1 MEYTLTLECLLSY
14 ALWVFLG
21 SSKSFK
27 THLNFTTYVCYA
39 QLRAGGSLF
48 FLLALAANGGKS
60 WIWNVDF
67 FCSPWSTFS
76 LQPNRMCYMNV
87 FSANFWDGCSSVYL
101 FFFRLTLFVGVE
113 AFDCRKEISDMCN
126 RAAIIFSFK
135 GLLVLLSL
143 YGYLGIQYG
152 YLILYLVAK
161 KDEER

>member
-1 MEYTLTLECLLSY
+1 MLCGFSWVLQKVLKLTSILLPTSVMLSWGLEGLCFFCLLWLQMVESLGFGTLT
-14 ALWVFLG
+14 
-21 SSKSFK
+21 
-27 THLNFTTYVCYA
+27 
-39 QLRAGGSLF
+39 
-48 FLLALAANGGKS
+48 
-60 WIWNVDF
+60 
-67 FCSPWSTFS
+67 
-76 LQPNRMCYMNV
+76 
-87 FSANFWDGCSSVYL
+87 FSAPLGLHFPCNQTECVTWMFSQPISEMGVL
-101 FFFRLTLFVGVE
+101 LFAFFFFRLTLFVGVE

>member
-1 MEYTLTLECLLSY
+1 MLCGFSWVLQKVLKLTSILLPTSVMLSWGLEGLC
-14 ALWVFLG
+14 
-21 SSKSFK
+21 
-27 THLNFTTYVCYA
+27 
-39 QLRAGGSLF
+39 F